1 MARWKIFIEYGEQ
14 REFDVLDEK
23 VFETKKQAAEFCKS
37 NPLGLQYP
45 LKCIMREDEWERRKI
60 ELEEKSEKKKKEISA
75 KNSAKNEQLKPKC
88 ATKVF
93 VYTSHWHDGLEFS
106 GDIVSDAFATR
117 EEAEAR
123 MAADKEQAI
132 EMIDHEYGSH
142 YEGNKEDYTIVGD
155 RETYEYQNDWWEA
168 YITECEI

>member
-1 MARWKIFIEYGEQ
+1 MARWKIFIECGEQ
-14 REFDVLDEK
+14 GEFDVLDEK
-23 VFETKKQAAEFCKS
+23 VFETKKQATEFCKS

-60 ELEEKSEKKKKEISA
+60 ELKEKSEKKKKE
-75 KNSAKNEQLKPKC
+75 NLAKNEQLKPKC

-93 VYTSHWHDGLEFS
+93 VYTSHWHDGTAFE
-106 GDIVSDAFATR
+106 GDIISDAFATR

-155 RETYEYQNDWWEA
+155 RCPYEYQNDFWEA

>member
-23 VFETKKQAAEFCKS
+23 VFETKKQATEFCKS

-60 ELEEKSEKKKKEISA
+60 ELEEKSEKKKKEIPA

-93 VYTSHWHDGLEFS
+93 VYTSHWHEGLEFS

-132 EMIDHEYGSH
+132 EMINDVYGEW
-142 YEGNKEDYTIVGD
+142 YGDDEDKEDYTVVRDNGMYD
-155 RETYEYQNDWWEA
+155 FWEA
-168 YITECEI
+168 FITECEI